1 MKLSAAIIYYE
12 LQNSYPLGSY
22 SCAGTKL
29 SLKRPLLW
37 NGERS
42 VEDSRVYILAA
53 PAFPE
58 EYSANDLFIFCGEV
72 PEILPRCDYICFAA
86 PQVVEQIL
94 NDLQMIFDRYL
105 EWDDH
110 LEEVCLQGSAQEIL
124 ECSAPVF
131 ENMLVLTDVGF
142 HIIAFTSSC
151 TQEGF
156 CLPPRTTAE
165 RQARLKQFYA
175 TKCDEEAP
183 FTIPQDILG
192 FEKLACNFFDNGIN
206 IGSLTIHPSRQPIR
220 PQDCA
225 LLSHV
230 RMRMAARW
238 RTLAPLECSEKHL
251 SKLLR
256 QMLEGERVE
265 KDYLLFALN
274 FVECA
279 DPPKFRCVMIR
290 LPEEWKREHLLY
302 LQRRLSQEPTAAAFF
317 GYQSM
322 FYILQSA
329 AGDEGEADELAGLEQ
344 ILAAIE
350 LQAGISDSFEDISL
364 FPYYCTEASFALE
377 RERKSESDR
386 MCFFSSCIGDY
397 ILENCC
403 GKLRREMIY
412 PAGFRSLID
421 HDIHGKISYVGT
433 LKTYLDANMNALQ
446 AAAKLYISRNTLIA
460 RMSHIQAI
468 LGLDLDDP
476 DNRFLLALCIK
487 LYYAQNAGAY
497 RNSLR

>member
-1 MKLSAAIIYYE
+1 MKLSSAIIHYE
-12 LQNSYPLGSY
+12 LQRSYPLGPCRY
-22 SCAGTKL
+22 TGTKL

-42 VEDSRVYILAA
+42 AERNRVYILAA

-58 EYSANDLFIFCGEV
+58 EYSTSNLFVFCGEA
-72 PEILPRCDYICFAA
+72 PKIMPRCDYICFTMS
-86 PQVVEQIL
+86 QVVEQVL
-94 NDLQMIFDRYL
+94 NDLQMIFDRYW

-142 HIIAFTSSC
+142 RIVAFTSDSP
-151 TQEGF
+151 QEGF

-175 TKCDEEAP
+175 AKRDEDSP
-183 FTIPQDILG
+183 FSIPRDILG

-206 IGSLTIHPSRQPIR
+206 IGSLTIHPSRKAIR
-220 PQDCA
+220 PQDRA

-238 RTLAPLECSEKHL
+238 RALAPLECSENHL

-256 QMLEGERVE
+256 QMLAGEHIE
-265 KDYLLFALN
+265 KDYLLFALS
-274 FVECA
+274 FTECT
-279 DPPKFRCVMIR
+279 DPPAFRCVIIR

-317 GYQSM
+317 DYQNM
-322 FYILQSA
+322 FYILQST
-329 AGDEGEADELAGLEQ
+329 GDPSEETEEFVGLEQ
-344 ILAAIE
+344 VLAAIE

-364 FPYYCTEASFALE
+364 FPYYCAEAAFALE
-377 RERKSESDR
+377 KNHLAESGR
-386 MCFFSSCIGDY
+386 MVFFSSCVEDY

-403 GKLRREMIY
+403 GKLKREMLY
-412 PAGFRSLID
+412 PAGFRHLIA
-421 HDIHGKISYVGT
+421 HDTRGKISYVDT

-446 AAAKLYISRNTLIA
+446 AAAKLYICRNTLIA
-460 RMSHIQAI
+460 RMAYIQAI

-476 DNRFLLALCIK
+476 DNRLLLLLCIK
-487 LYYAQNAGAY
+487 LYYAQNAGA
-497 RNSLR
+497 